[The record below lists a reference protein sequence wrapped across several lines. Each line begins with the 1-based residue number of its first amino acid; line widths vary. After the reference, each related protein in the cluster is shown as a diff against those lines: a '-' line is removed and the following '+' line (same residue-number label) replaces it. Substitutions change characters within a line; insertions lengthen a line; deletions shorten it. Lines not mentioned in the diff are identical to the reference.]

1 MIPNTP
7 IMPLDF
13 WREEL
18 SYNPWHFW
26 GLADSTLFPVTSNC
40 NDVIREHAW
49 MNANEAG
56 RSELRQAIMTA
67 ENILSQRI
75 GYWAAPVYNEA
86 TIPWPKYYD
95 RRQFRLSRTDIK
107 GGWLPVGL
115 EEGHVQVCGVEAFT
129 LIDGA
134 AALVYSD
141 TDGDGLE
148 DTFTIT
154 AATTVT
160 DPDEIA
166 IYFDSAD
173 RLANDS
179 DLSSRWRIEPI
190 HVTISAGTVTIKGR
204 KWLCVKPIKYESKAN
219 YPLDPTVAANFITTC
234 DLYRRYTNLDGLDSN
249 IDSQAALIWE
259 SHPCCWGCDT
269 VDNSSDPASQGWVA
283 ARAGVRDSFSGIVT
297 PAEAVYDTVLGTW
310 SHPCTCTDACGE
322 PDRVLVRYLAG
333 LPLDIHGWMQK
344 SMRTLVSRL
353 ASAEMTTRI
362 CACDNANRE
371 WSNWQFDV
379 SRVNAPEQYQAGLN
393 VLDNPLGTRRGHIY
407 AWQQIQELA
416 RVSGILI

>member
-1 MIPNTP
+1 MIPNKP
-7 IMPLDF
+7 IMPIDF
-13 WREEL
+13 WRQEL
-18 SYNPWHFW
+18 GYNPWHFW
-26 GLADSTLFPVTSNC
+26 GLADSNYVPVTSNC

-67 ENILSQRI
+67 ENILMQRI
-75 GYWAAPVYNEA
+75 GYWAAPVYSEA
-86 TIPWPKYYD
+86 TLPWPKYYD
-95 RRQFRLSRTDIK
+95 RRQFRLSRTDIR

-115 EEGHVQVCGVEAFT
+115 EEGHVQVCGVEAYT
-129 LIDGA
+129 ELADA
-134 AALVYSD
+134 AALIYTD
-141 TDGDGLE
+141 QDGDGLD
-148 DTFTIT
+148 DTFMCSV
-154 AATTVT
+154 ATTVT
-160 DPDEIA
+160 DPSEIGV
-166 IYFDSAD
+166 YFTTGD
-173 RLANDS
+173 RLTEDNW
-179 DLSSRWRIEPI
+179 LSERWRIEPV
-190 HVTISAGTVTIKGR
+190 HVSFLMGTATIIGKR
-204 KWLCVKPIKYESKAN
+204 WLCVKPTLYENKGN
-219 YPLDPTVAANFITTC
+219 YPIDPTIDTNFITHVSIF
-234 DLYRRYTNLDGLDSN
+234 RRYTNMDGLDSN
-249 IDSQAALIWE
+249 VDSQAALIWE

-269 VDNSSDPASQGWVA
+269 VANSSDPASQGWVA
-283 ARAGVRDSFSGIVT
+283 ARAGVRDSYNGIVT
-297 PAEAVYDTVLGTW
+297 PAEAVYDTTLGTW

-333 LPLDIHGWMQK
+333 LPLDVKGWMQK